1 MKHEDAQVSPAVAGP
16 VEPTVRQH
24 WRRHMKF
31 DYCAMHSG
39 AVIGDQDLRCR
50 VIRHDDGRAATQRE
64 VWGAL
69 CNAREALALHEV
81 GSAYAHRLA
90 VMLECALLDQ
100 NGTWNDAHA
109 LLDEYRAA
117 CRAAAPKR
125 TDTED
130 LTHG

>member
-1 MKHEDAQVSPAVAGP
+1 
-16 VEPTVRQH
+16 
-24 WRRHMKF
+24 MKF

-39 AVIGDQDLRCR
+39 SVVGDQDLRCR

-64 VWGAL
+64 VWEAL
-69 CNAREALALHEV
+69 CDARESLALHEV

-90 VMLECALLDQ
+90 VMLECALLDP

-117 CRAAAPKR
+117 CRAAAPNQEPPTFMGEPVVMPNAKLTGPSAGHGG
-125 TDTED
+125 TDE
-130 LTHG
+130 H